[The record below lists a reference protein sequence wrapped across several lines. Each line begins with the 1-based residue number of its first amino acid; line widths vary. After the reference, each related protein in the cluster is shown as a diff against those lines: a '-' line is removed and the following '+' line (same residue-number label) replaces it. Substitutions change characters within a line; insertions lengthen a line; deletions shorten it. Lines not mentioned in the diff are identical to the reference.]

1 MKCLRIGIYQPFTA
15 ELVKRHA
22 LMVACCLVLSLP
34 WLAFL
39 PDWQLRAAGAFL
51 AVFLVLLSVLDGYYG
66 FLYDRLLLPLG
77 AAGFLLEFWG
87 LLPAG
92 FEEALAASVAAGG
105 FWALVR
111 FASGGGLGW
120 GDVKFAAVLGLWL
133 GGRGMAVAAALA
145 VLLGGAASAALLLR
159 GWGKEAALPFGPFL
173 SLGAYVSYIY
183 GDMLW
188 QQYWELA
195 L

>member
-1 MKCLRIGIYQPFTA
+1 
-15 ELVKRHA
+15 
-22 LMVACCLVLSLP
+22 
-34 WLAFL
+34 
-39 PDWQLRAAGAFL
+39 
-51 AVFLVLLSVLDGYYG
+51 
-66 FLYDRLLLPLG
+66 
-77 AAGFLLEFWG
+77 
-87 LLPAG
+87 
-92 FEEALAASVAAGG
+92 
-105 FWALVR
+105 
-111 FASGGGLGW
+111 
-120 GDVKFAAVLGLWL
+120 
-133 GGRGMAVAAALA
+133 MAVAAALA